1 MRPSQAPR
9 ETPLLLEGEPFAR
22 GLAQARARPDLVPA
36 VRAAVELRLAE
47 LDGAL
52 DRPEVQAFLEAQRAA
67 TERHFP
73 EVLEEIEGIGA
84 GFAVAPERLFAFLHA
99 AVIAELLEDE
109 AIAAEGCT
117 AFAVRVGTGALLAK
131 NRDYRD
137 EHRALQQA
145 MLHRPGK
152 GRSFLVVGSLG
163 APGCFSSGIN
173 EDGLALA
180 DTAAPTRDLGPG
192 LNRYFLLTLLLERC
206 ATVDEALALVRATP
220 HTGSG
225 CLVLADAAGEV
236 AAVELGHRA
245 VGIER
250 GKAGR
255 IGRTNHHRLSETA
268 HANLLTPHRAAA
280 HGNSIARQA
289 VLGLAL
295 ARLGDHRVTPDD
307 LAALLAR
314 HADDDGPAF
323 CRHGGADLAATI
335 AGAIWDTGARRLVFC
350 AGPPCS
356 GAWRTFD
363 LHATS
368 SGSPAP

>member
-1 MRPSQAPR
+1 MRPSEAPR
-9 ETPLLLEGEPFAR
+9 ATPLLLEGGAFAR
-22 GLAQARARPDLVPA
+22 GLAQARARPDLAPA

-47 LDGAL
+47 VEGAL
-52 DRPEVQAFLEAQRAA
+52 DRPEVEAFLEAQRAA
-67 TERHFP
+67 TERLFP
-73 EVLEEIEGIGA
+73 EVLAEIEGIGQ
-84 GFAVAPERLFAFLHA
+84 GFAIAPERLFAFLHA
-99 AVIAELLEDE
+99 PVIAELLEAE
-109 AIAAEGCT
+109 AGAAEGCT
-117 AFAVRVGTGALLAK
+117 AFALRAGTGALLAK

-137 EHRALQQA
+137 EHRALQQV
-145 MLHRPGK
+145 MLHRPAR

-192 LNRYFLLTLLLERC
+192 LNRYFLLTLLIERC
-206 ATVDEALALVRATP
+206 ATVDEALALLRAVP

-236 AAVELGHRA
+236 AAVELGHRR

-250 GKAGR
+250 GSGGR
-255 IGRTNHHRLSETA
+255 IGRTNHHRLPETA
-268 HANLLTPHRAAA
+268 PANLLRPRRAAA

-289 VLGLAL
+289 ALGLAL
-295 ARLGDHRVTPDD
+295 GRLAEAPGPDD

-314 HADDDGPAF
+314 HADEEGPAF
-323 CRHGGADLAATI
+323 CRHGGDDLAATI
-335 AGAIWDTGARRLVFC
+335 SGALFDTARRQLLFC

-363 LHATS
+363 LHPTS